1 MTDTT
6 NALESLNMQLRK
18 VLKNRGHFPSA
29 AAAGKLVYL
38 AWRQNRG
45 AVEKALDACGGGGA
59 AVGVEV
65 WRTV

>member
-29 AAAGKLVYL
+29 AASGKLL
-38 AWRQNRG
+38 
-45 AVEKALDACGGGGA
+45 
-59 AVGVEV
+59 
-65 WRTV
+65 